1 MIFIPDSKSRQL
13 VLCKIMLNCKV
24 VTFFSGFGMDCF
36 IWASEG
42 NYSNLCSVEDF
53 YDYTVSILPLPRP
66 EFSYSLQISEYSGLK
81 PGNQIKTLSA
91 DLKLA
96 RLPVI
101 LFNSCLWLDKS
112 PNAVVRIMLQEY
124 NLIIFEKLIYVI
136 KLWTISS
143 I

>member
-24 VTFFSGFGMDCF
+24 VTFFSGFDMDCF
-36 IWASEG
+36 IWSSEG
-42 NYSNLCSVEDF
+42 NYSNLCSVENF
-53 YDYTVSILPLPRP
+53 YDYTVSILLCP

-101 LFNSCLWLDKS
+101 LFNSRLWLDKS
-112 PNAVVRIMLQEY
+112 PNAVVRIMLQKY
-124 NLIIFEKLIYVI
+124 NLIIFKKLIYVI